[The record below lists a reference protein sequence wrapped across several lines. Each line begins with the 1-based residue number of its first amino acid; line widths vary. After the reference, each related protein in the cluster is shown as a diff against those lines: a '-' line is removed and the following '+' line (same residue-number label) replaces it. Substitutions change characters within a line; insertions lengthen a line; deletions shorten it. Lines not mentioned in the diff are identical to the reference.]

1 MQSFFSDFQA
11 GLRSSSSTGC
21 ILTATTTRIART
33 LNIALYIVFQKVWHN
48 IHKNKSWGISGQL
61 FNLIYSVMNSIV
73 WFWMGSVQKSV
84 LLMLFLLKAQF
95 LVILLSGYTLII
107 FLMMPTVILLSILI
121 ILVSKCDQT
130 WDLVATEQIWLW
142 NLKTM

>member
-1 MQSFFSDFQA
+1 
-11 GLRSSSSTGC
+11 
-21 ILTATTTRIART
+21 
-33 LNIALYIVFQKVWHN
+33 
-48 IHKNKSWGISGQL
+48 
-61 FNLIYSVMNSIV
+61 MNSIV

-130 WDLVATEQIWLW
+130 WDLVATEQIWL
-142 NLKTM
+142 

>member
-1 MQSFFSDFQA
+1 
-11 GLRSSSSTGC
+11 
-21 ILTATTTRIART
+21 
-33 LNIALYIVFQKVWHN
+33 
-48 IHKNKSWGISGQL
+48 
-61 FNLIYSVMNSIV
+61 MNSIV

-107 FLMMPTVILLSILI
+107 FLMMPTVILLSILM

-130 WDLVATEQIWLW
+130 WDLVATEQIWL
-142 NLKTM
+142 